1 MSEKTC
7 IVVGV
12 GPGLGGAVARRFA
25 AGGHPVVVA
34 ARTGAKAE
42 AVADEIKQAGGQ
54 ALALA
59 ADATKEADVETLFVK
74 AEQAFGPLGVAVYN
88 ASGRTRKPVAELT
101 VDEFVEAWQ
110 RSCLGGFI
118 VARAAAQAMIPQA
131 AGTILLTGATAS
143 MKGFPGSASFAVG
156 KFGLRALGESLARE
170 LHPQGIHVAHFNIDG
185 GIGINDEDSRL
196 QPDAIA
202 ETYWQTHKQ
211 HRSTWSHSVELR
223 PWVEK
228 F

>member
-12 GPGLGGAVARRFA
+12 GPGLGSAVARRFA

-34 ARTGAKAE
+34 ARTAEKAE
-42 AVADEIKQAGGQ
+42 AVAKQVTDAGGK

-59 ADATKEADVETLFVK
+59 ADATKEADVERVF
-74 AEQAFGPLGVAVYN
+74 AEAETAFGPLGVAVYN
-88 ASGRTRKPVAELT
+88 ASGRTRKHVADLT
-101 VDEFVEAWQ
+101 VAEFVEAWE
-110 RSCLGGFI
+110 RSCFGGFL
-118 VARAAAQAMIPQA
+118 VARSAARAMIPQK

-143 MKGFPGSASFAVG
+143 MKGFPNSSSFAVG

-185 GIGINDEDSRL
+185 GIGVNDEDSRL

-202 ETYWQTHKQ
+202 ETYWQTHLQ
-211 HRSTWSHSVELR
+211 HRSAWSHSVEVR
-223 PWVEK
+223 PWVES

>member
-34 ARTGAKAE
+34 ARTGEKAE
-42 AVADEIKQAGGQ
+42 AVAKQITDAGGQ

-59 ADATKEADVETLFVK
+59 ADATKEADVERVF
-74 AEQAFGPLGVAVYN
+74 AEAEKAFGPPGVAVFN
-88 ASGRTRKPVAELT
+88 ASGRNRKHVADQT
-101 VDEFVEAWQ
+101 VEEFVSAWE
-110 RSCLGGFI
+110 RSCLGGFL
-118 VARAAAQAMIPQA
+118 VARAAAQAMIPQK

-143 MKGFPGSASFAVG
+143 MKGFPGSSSFAVG

-170 LHPQGIHVAHFNIDG
+170 LHPQGVHVAHFNIDG
-185 GIGINDEDSRL
+185 GIGVNDEDSRL

-202 ETYWQTHKQ
+202 ETYWQTHVQ
-211 HRSTWSHSVELR
+211 HRSAWSHSVEVR
-223 PWVEK
+223 PWVES